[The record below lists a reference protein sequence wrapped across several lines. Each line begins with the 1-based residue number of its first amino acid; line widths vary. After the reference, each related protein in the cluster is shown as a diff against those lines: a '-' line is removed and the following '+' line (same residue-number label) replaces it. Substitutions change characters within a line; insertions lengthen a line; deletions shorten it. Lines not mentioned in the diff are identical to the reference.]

1 MPTLARL
8 SGASIRMY
16 ADDHPPPHFHL
27 IGAKSDAMVGLGT
40 LEVLRGIADRR
51 DLEEAKV
58 WSPLNEGVLEAE
70 WRRLNERD

>member
-8 SGASIRMY
+8 SGVSIRMY

-27 IGAKSDAMVGLGT
+27 IGTNSDAMVRLRT
-40 LEVLRGIADRR
+40 LDVLRGIADRR
-51 DLEEAKV
+51 DLEEAKA
-58 WSPLNEGVLEAE
+58 WARLNESLLEAE